1 MKVIRKIEEMQKIAD
16 EYRLADKKI
25 GFVPTMGYLHEG
37 HLSLMEAATEKSD
50 VLAVSIFVNPTQFS
64 PDEDLEEY
72 PRDIERDEK
81 RLAEIGCDVL
91 FYPTEAMMYPSGY
104 KTYVIVE
111 DITQKLCGTSRPTHF
126 RGVTTVVTKLFN
138 IIKPHVAVFGQKD
151 AQQAIVIKKMVKDL
165 NMDIEIVTAPI
176 VREADGLA
184 MSSRNIYLSEAER
197 EDALSLNQS
206 LNMVKQMIENGE
218 RDANLLKRKIQEMIN
233 VKSHTKIDYVSIV
246 DTNNLEEVENISGE
260 VLIAL
265 AVFVGKTRLIDNVM
279 VDVEQDLA

>member
-72 PRDIERDEK
+72 PRDIQRDEK

-184 MSSRNIYLSEAER
+184 MSSRNVYLSEAER

-206 LNMVKQMIENGE
+206 LNTVKQMIENGE

-246 DTNNLEEVENISGE
+246 DTTNLEEVENISGE